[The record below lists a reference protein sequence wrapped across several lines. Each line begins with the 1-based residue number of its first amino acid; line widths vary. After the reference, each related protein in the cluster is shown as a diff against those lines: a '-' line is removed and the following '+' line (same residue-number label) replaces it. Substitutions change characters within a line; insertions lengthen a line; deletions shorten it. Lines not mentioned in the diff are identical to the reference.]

1 MCRRRYS
8 MNKQLISFETDVV
21 LREQLQKLA
30 KEREMS
36 VSGLI
41 RFILKQY
48 LNNHCD

>member
-1 MCRRRYS
+1 
-8 MNKQLISFETDVV
+8 MNKQLISFEADIA

-41 RFILKQY
+41 RFIIKQY
-48 LNNHCD
+48 LNKNCD

>member
-1 MCRRRYS
+1 MD
-8 MNKQLISFETDVV
+8 KQLISFEADVV

-41 RFILKQY
+41 RFIIKQY
-48 LNNHCD
+48 LSKTCD